1 MKKPTIDPPP
11 FCVIIDTREQNPLPF
26 AEGVPTRRDTL
37 YPGDYSVDGLRSRIV
52 VEKKDMGDLIGT
64 LFGYSPKADGGRMPR
79 LQKFVEELTAM
90 RPIPLKAVV
99 VTQPLRMIEQH
110 LYQSTVPPQNV
121 IRLIHDIEAQT
132 GVPFKFFDTAAQAA
146 YWVASEFFQTWEVE
160 NGLSSI
166 KYTVR
171 KLRPERLVAKIPE
184 PPPKASK
191 RKFDTAPKGEGVI
204 AP

>member
-1 MKKPTIDPPP
+1 MKKPIIDPPS

-26 AEGVPTRRDTL
+26 VEGVPTRRDTL

-64 LFGYSPKADGGRMPR
+64 LFGFSPKADGGRMPR

-90 RPIPLKAVV
+90 RSIPLKAVV

-132 GVPFKFFDTAAQAA
+132 GVPFKFFDTATQAA
-146 YWVASEFFQTWEVE
+146 YWVASEFFQAWEVE

-171 KLRPERLVAKIPE
+171 KLRPERLKAKIPE
-184 PPPKASK
+184 PPKPS
-191 RKFDTAPKGEGVI
+191 RKPRG
-204 AP
+204 

>member
-1 MKKPTIDPPP
+1 MKKPIDPPP

-146 YWVASEFFQTWEVE
+146 YWVASEFFQAWEVE

-191 RKFDTAPKGEGVI
+191 RKFVTAHKGEEVI